1 MSGGCGAE
9 HVIDLHSP
17 KAMNCQVCAIKTE
30 KRKSY
35 DWVRYLATNI
45 CVFSFPD
52 EMIFK
57 PWEVILS

>member
-35 DWVRYLATNI
+35 D
-45 CVFSFPD
+45 
-52 EMIFK
+52 
-57 PWEVILS
+57 